1 MENNSSTTVNNKQV
15 LQQSVKEPVKE
26 HLKEQ
31 STPYTKTDKEPDK
44 EPDKEHK
51 TLYTEPD
58 DGDMFYINEYWSG
71 RPGKPRYYDVNG
83 DEI

>member
-15 LQQSVKEPVKE
+15 LQQSVKESGKELVKE

-31 STPYTKTDKEPDK
+31 PTPYTEPDK
-44 EPDKEHK
+44 ESDKEYK
-51 TLYTEPD
+51 TLYTEPTEA
-58 DGDMFYINEYWSG
+58 DMFYINEYWSG

>member
-1 MENNSSTTVNNKQV
+1 MENNPSTTVNSKKV
-15 LQQSVKEPVKE
+15 LQKPVKEPDKELVKE

-31 STPYTKTDKEPDK
+31 PTPYTEPDK
-44 EPDKEHK
+44 EYK

-58 DGDMFYINEYWSG
+58 DGDMFYINEYWAG
-71 RPGKPRYYDVNG
+71 RPGKPRYYDING

>member
-1 MENNSSTTVNNKQV
+1 MENNPSTTVNSKKV
-15 LQQSVKEPVKE
+15 LQKPVKEPVKE
-26 HLKEQ
+26 Q
-31 STPYTKTDKEPDK
+31 PTPYTEPDKEPNK
-44 EPDKEHK
+44 EPDKEHN
-51 TLYTEPD
+51 TLYIEPD

>member
-15 LQQSVKEPVKE
+15 LQQLVKESVKEHVKE
-26 HLKEQ
+26 Q
-31 STPYTKTDKEPDK
+31 PTPYTEPDK
-44 EPDKEHK
+44 EYPPS
-51 TLYTEPD
+51 YTEPD